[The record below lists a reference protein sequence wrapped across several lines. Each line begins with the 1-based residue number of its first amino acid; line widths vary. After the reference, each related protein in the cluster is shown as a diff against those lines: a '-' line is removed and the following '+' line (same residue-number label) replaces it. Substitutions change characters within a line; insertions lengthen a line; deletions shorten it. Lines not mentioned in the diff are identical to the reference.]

1 MIMSVVLIKK
11 LFFTSGLYRLPL
23 FLTCLC
29 TPFMLWAEEPA
40 KESPKKLVF
49 SSEPVGVDVILQLV
63 LSMAL
68 VIGVI
73 ILFAWLMRRVGS
85 FSGQAGGTLRIL
97 GGLSLGTR
105 EKLVLV
111 KVGDTQLLLGV
122 APGRVSK
129 LHVLDAP
136 VIQEGSPEGSKDSES
151 KENGTV
157 RFSDRLKTA
166 LGKGT

>member
-1 MIMSVVLIKK
+1 MIMNAVLIKK

-29 TPFMLWAEEPA
+29 APFMLWAEEPA

-63 LSMAL
+63 LSLAL
-68 VIGVI
+68 VIGII
-73 ILFAWLMRRVGS
+73 ILFAWLMRRAGGLH
-85 FSGQAGGTLRIL
+85 GQAGGTLRIL

-111 KVGDTQLLLGV
+111 KVGETQLLLGV
-122 APGRVSK
+122 APGQVRK
-129 LHVLDAP
+129 LHVLDTPIA
-136 VIQEGSPEGSKDSES
+136 QESLKDSGSE
-151 KENGTV
+151 KNEVVG
-157 RFSDRLKTA
+157 FSDRLKTA
-166 LGKGT
+166 LGKGS